1 MCSACYLR
9 LQRHN
14 PLASVTFFP
23 IHIIIFLVMFFLI
36 LGISKDMKSLN
47 PAIHDKIG
55 KYFVDL
61 YGEFHESS
69 NYFR

>member
-1 MCSACYLR
+1 MSL
-9 LQRHN
+9 
-14 PLASVTFFP
+14 
-23 IHIIIFLVMFFLI
+23 LI
-36 LGISKDMKSLN
+36 LGISKDMKSLT

-69 NYFR
+69 KDFR

>member
-1 MCSACYLR
+1 
-9 LQRHN
+9 
-14 PLASVTFFP
+14 
-23 IHIIIFLVMFFLI
+23 MFFLI
-36 LGISKDMKSLN
+36 LGISKDMKSLT

-69 NYFR
+69 KYFR